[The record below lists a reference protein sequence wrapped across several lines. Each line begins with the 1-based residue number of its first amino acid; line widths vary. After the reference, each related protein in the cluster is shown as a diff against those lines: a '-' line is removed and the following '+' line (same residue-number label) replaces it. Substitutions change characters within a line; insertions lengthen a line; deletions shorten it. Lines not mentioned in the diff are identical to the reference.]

1 MSIQKKTAA
10 SVERR
15 RQRVRSKTRNAGV
28 PRVSV
33 FKSASHIYAQLIDDA
48 QKKTLASCSTVELKQ
63 LKGTKKEVA
72 QEIGKELAQRAIK
85 AGVEEAI
92 FDRGPFLFHG
102 RVAALAQ
109 GLKDGGL
116 RI

>member
-1 MSIQKKTAA
+1 VSIKRKVAA
-10 SVERR
+10 SFERR
-15 RQRVRSKTRNAGV
+15 KQRVRRKTRNAAL

-48 QKKTLASCSTVELKQ
+48 QMKTIVSCSTVEFK
-63 LKGTKKEVA
+63 KASGTKKEVA
-72 QEIGKELAQRAIK
+72 QQIGKELAQRAVK
-85 AGVEEAI
+85 AGIDAAI

-102 RVAALAQ
+102 RVAALAE
-109 GLKDGGL
+109 GLKEGGL